1 MSGTPNKPSNPSG
14 SGSAWTIEYQKYH
27 VSGTTIEYH
36 VSGTTIEYQKRGL
49 PHLHLGKPA
58 ASESVVQATGLNAR
72 QSGT

>member
-14 SGSAWTIEYQKYH
+14 SGSAWTIEYQK
-27 VSGTTIEYH
+27 YH